1 MAPTE
6 IATPEAIVPSV
17 LISPLAKANVGVLA
31 EILVLIVPEFVKVPP
46 AIVLVKLLFS
56 CNVFIAV
63 IFRPPLKVVAD
74 VKRRYPIALPLPRV
88 IKPPEVVVRDEI
100 TMTLLVLV
108 EMKVPPFAPTVTELS
123 VTSDAP
129 PATLSVPP
137 LTVMA
142 PDERLVPL
150 VPPVVTDKVPP
161 LIVVPPV

>member
-1 MAPTE
+1 
-6 IATPEAIVPSV
+6 
-17 LISPLAKANVGVLA
+17 
-31 EILVLIVPEFVKVPP
+31 
-46 AIVLVKLLFS
+46 
-56 CNVFIAV
+56 
-63 IFRPPLKVVAD
+63 
-74 VKRRYPIALPLPRV
+74 
-88 IKPPEVVVRDEI
+88 
-100 TMTLLVLV
+100 MTLLVLV

-161 LIVVPPV
+161 LIVVPPL